1 MVVRG
6 RFAVPMQT
14 STFSL
19 LTRYFNKN
27 HISLDSQRILLHHD
41 IHYLNVENEI
51 EV

>member
-1 MVVRG
+1 MVRG

-27 HISLDSQRILLHHD
+27 HMSLDSQRIMLYRD
-41 IHYLNVENEI
+41 IYHVNVENEI
-51 EV
+51 EI

>member
-1 MVVRG
+1 MVRG
-6 RFAVPMQT
+6 RFAVPIQT

-27 HISLDSQRILLHHD
+27 HMSLDSQSILLYHD
-41 IHYLNVENEI
+41 IHYVNVANEI